1 MNLITDYF
9 EKSFEIKSNILN
21 TLVIEDTN
29 VFTKFLKSFIEVKN
43 KQSEEIEIIEDLKRV
58 DVSRTTDIIFDLF
71 SMKANNEN
79 IIKKLNA
86 EIEYELN
93 SEDMYSKKIEIES
106 MLTNII
112 DDLIYRS
119 RFSLKSSEINY
130 QNLFK
135 AMSLEFDYDKASILE
150 CLIEYMRNAS
160 ELLNKKLFII
170 VNLDSFLNEDELIEL
185 SKFLQYNQIK
195 VLALQ
200 NKIIREVMS
209 CENLR
214 IIDKDLCEI

>member
-29 VFTKFLKSFIEVKN
+29 VFTKFLKSFIEVRN

-58 DVSRTTDIIFDLF
+58 DVSRTTEIIFDLF

-79 IIKKLNA
+79 IIKKLYA

-150 CLIEYMRNAS
+150 SLIEYMRNAS
-160 ELLNKKLFII
+160 KLLNKKLFII

-185 SKFLQYNQIK
+185 SKFLKYNQIK